1 MNIKSLQAIGG
12 ICFLQGFCFNPHA
25 ILRIFELEE
34 KKADNI
40 QVLDVRGSGIA
51 VYMIFASG
59 RSSKNVAS
67 IADSVSANI
76 KNKTGAKVGLE
87 GFKTGTWAILDFDSI
102 IVHIFHPETRE
113 YYKVE
118 EIFKPANN
126 KPNQTE

>member
-1 MNIKSLQAIGG
+1 MNVDELKKLV
-12 ICFLQGFCFNPHA
+12 L
-25 ILRIFELEE
+25 FELEE

-40 QVLDVRGSGIA
+40 QVVDVKGSGIA

-67 IADSVSANI
+67 IADSVSI
-76 KNKTGAKVGLE
+76 SVKNKTGMKVGLE

-118 EIFKPANN
+118 EIFRPANN
-126 KPNQTE
+126 KTHKAE